1 MNRIQGIP
9 DQAENQPW
17 AHSSDALD
25 GSARGFHPLEDHLKS
40 VAALAS
46 EFAGPAA
53 RDWAQL
59 AGLWHDLGKFRPGFQ
74 AYIRQTGEAHLE
86 GRLPSSSDKTHS
98 AAGAVHA
105 IEVFQS
111 RFGRGADAAARPLA
125 YVIAGHH
132 AGLADWHPSESTGG
146 LHARLMGSGGEAS
159 ALEYR
164 EATAA
169 CARHAPEL
177 LGLPPGFDLQRALR
191 AIPGSR
197 SGNPLALATWIRML
211 FSALVDADFL
221 DTEAFMDERRGARRG
236 GWSALDTYREQ
247 LDAHLD
253 RMGRQ
258 AMAEGRGQEP
268 VMRARA
274 DVLAQCRRKAQLPPG
289 VFTLTVPTGGG
300 KTLSSLAFALNH
312 ACLHGHRRVI
322 YAIPYTS
329 IIEQT
334 ADVFK
339 GIFGAN
345 AVVEHHS
352 QSDADDEGRRET
364 ARSRLACENWDA
376 PLIVTTNV
384 QLLESL
390 FATRTSRCRK
400 LHRIAGSVVVIDEA
414 QLLPPDFLQPI
425 LDVLRLLVEHYGVT
439 LILCSATQPVLG
451 DTQRFD
457 PRQSLRG
464 LPAATPI
471 VDDELGLF
479 GILRRTRFEWP
490 TDLAQETPLEHVA
503 DQMAEE
509 SAALAI
515 VNTRADAAELLQLL
529 DARCSEPALHLSAA
543 MCGQHRAD
551 VIAQIRRRLTDRRS
565 GNDLRPLRVVST
577 QLVEAGVDIDFPV
590 VYRALAGMDS
600 LAQAA
605 GRCNREGRQAE
616 PGRVV
621 IFVRGIPRALSV
633 LRHGV
638 SATRSTLVSGW
649 NDPLDPRTFE
659 RYFPIFLGAFPTN
672 DRHGIVDLLSRE
684 KGEFKFAFRTAAEQF
699 RLVDDADQATVLVP
713 YRTPGID
720 ASPIDSAIAAL
731 SRGQPDRWVLRKL
744 QRYSV
749 QVRRRILDTWQRHQ
763 DVTEALPGL
772 FVLNTPLRYHERLGL
787 LPEGHP
793 LDAASLVA

>member
-1 MNRIQGIP
+1 MTMERTDSEDPIEGT
-9 DQAENQPW
+9 PW
-17 AHSSDALD
+17 AHSSQGADAD
-25 GSARGFHPLEDHLKS
+25 RSAFHPLVDHLHAVGSK
-40 VAALAS
+40 AAS
-46 EFAGPAA
+46 FAPFGA
-53 RDWAQL
+53 DWARI

-74 AYIRQTGEAHLE
+74 AYIRQTADAHIE
-86 GRLPSSSDKTHS
+86 GRLPAASQKTHS
-98 AAGAVHA
+98 AAGALQA
-105 IEVFQS
+105 LEAFEA
-111 RFGRGADAAARPLA
+111 RFGRGARAAARPLA

-132 AGLADWHPSESTGG
+132 AGLADWHPSDANPG
-146 LHARLMGSGGEAS
+146 LHARLMGSGCDAS
-159 ALEYR
+159 GVEYR
-164 EATAA
+164 EAVAA
-169 CARHAPEL
+169 CRRHAPDL
-177 LGLPPGFDLQRALR
+177 LQLPSDFELQRVLG
-191 AIPGSR
+191 AIPGLR
-197 SGNPLALATWIRML
+197 SGNPLALATWVRML

-221 DTEAFMDERRGARRG
+221 DTEAFMDKRREERRSGWLALSAYRNRLDLHLAR
-236 GWSALDTYREQ
+236 LQ
-247 LDAHLD
+247 Q
-253 RMGRQ
+253 Q
-258 AMAEGRGQEP
+258 AQDDGRGQDP
-268 VMRARA
+268 VMQARSE
-274 DVLAQCRRKAQLPPG
+274 VLAQCRDKARRRPG

-300 KTLSSLAFALNH
+300 KTLSSLAFALDH
-312 ACLHGHRRVI
+312 AGLHGHRRVI

-339 GIFGAN
+339 SIFGVD

-352 QSDADDEGRRET
+352 QADTEDDGHLET

-376 PLIVTTNV
+376 PLVVTTNV

-390 FATRTSRCRK
+390 FAARTSRCRK
-400 LHRIAGSVVVIDEA
+400 LHRIVGSIIVIDEA
-414 QLLPPDFLQPI
+414 QLLPPDFLQPV

-529 DARCSEPALHLSAA
+529 AARCSEPALHLSAA

-638 SATRSTLVSGW
+638 SATCSTLVSGW

-713 YRTPGID
+713 YRTPGTD

-787 LPEGHP
+787 LPEGQP